1 MVRLIHSILDFFYPL
16 VRRIFDK
23 TTYYYA
29 ACGSGNL
36 VLSWVV
42 FFFFFNVV
50 FKKKDFFITNL
61 PFGFGGE
68 TISALTMSS
77 IVCACISFLVGFML
91 MRYVVFT
98 ASQLRGRAQF
108 LRYGISAIITSTT
121 NWGLLKILVL
131 GMGLFP
137 SIANVLASCVVV
149 TISYLLQRKFS
160 FK

>member
-1 MVRLIHSILDFFYPL
+1 MVRLIHQILDFFYPL

-36 VLSWVV
+36 VLSWVS
-42 FFFFFNVV
+42 FFLFFNVI
-50 FKKKDFFITNL
+50 FQKKDFVFTSL
-61 PFGFGGE
+61 PFGIGSQ

-77 IVCACISFLVGFML
+77 IVCACISFLIGFLL

-108 LRYGISAIITSTT
+108 LRYGIRAVITSTT
-121 NWGLLKILVL
+121 NWGLLKILVI
-131 GMGLFP
+131 GMGIFP

>member
-1 MVRLIHSILDFFYPL
+1 MVRLIHQILDFFYPL

-23 TTYYYA
+23 TTYYSA

-36 VLSWVV
+36 VLSWI
-42 FFFFFNVV
+42 FFFIFFNLI
-50 FKKKDFFITNL
+50 FQKQDFTFHNL
-61 PFGFGGE
+61 PFGLGE
-68 TISALTMSS
+68 KTISALTLSS
-77 IVCACISFLVGFML
+77 IVCACISFLIGFLL

-98 ASQLRGRAQF
+98 TSQLRGRAQF
-108 LRYGISAIITSTT
+108 LRYGLSAVITSTT

-131 GMGLFP
+131 GMGIYP
-137 SIANVLASCVVV
+137 SVANVLASCVVV

>member
-1 MVRLIHSILDFFYPL
+1 MVRLIHQILDFFYPL

-36 VLSWVV
+36 VLSWVN
-42 FFFFFNVV
+42 FFLFFNVI
-50 FKKKDFFITNL
+50 FQKKDFVFTSL
-61 PFGFGGE
+61 PFVIGSQ
-68 TISALTMSS
+68 TISAITMSS
-77 IVCACISFLVGFML
+77 IVCACISFLIGFLL

-108 LRYGISAIITSTT
+108 LRYGLSAVITSTT

-131 GMGLFP
+131 GMGVFP

>member
-1 MVRLIHSILDFFYPL
+1 MVKLIHQILDFFYPL

-29 ACGSGNL
+29 ACGGGNL
-36 VLSWVV
+36 VLSWI
-42 FFFFFNVV
+42 FFFV
-50 FKKKDFFITNL
+50 FYNLIFQKQDFTWQHL
-61 PFGFGGE
+61 PFGLGSR
-68 TISALTMSS
+68 TISALTLSS
-77 IVCACISFLVGFML
+77 IICACISFLIGFLL

-108 LRYGISAIITSTT
+108 LRYGISAVITSTT

-131 GMGLFP
+131 GMGIYP

>member
-1 MVRLIHSILDFFYPL
+1 MVQLIHSILDFFYPL

-36 VLSWVV
+36 VLSWIL
-42 FFFFFNVV
+42 FFFFFNVI
-50 FKKKDFFITNL
+50 FKKKDFVTNL
-61 PFGFGGE
+61 PLGFGE
-68 TISALTMSS
+68 KTISALTMSS
-77 IVCACISFLVGFML
+77 IVCACISFLVGFLL

-98 ASQLRGRAQF
+98 ASQLRGRSQF
-108 LRYGISAIITSTT
+108 IRYGISAIITSTT

-131 GMGLFP
+131 GMGIFP

>member
-1 MVRLIHSILDFFYPL
+1 MVRLIHQILDFFYPL

-36 VLSWVV
+36 VLSWIL
-42 FFFFFNVV
+42 FFFFFNVI
-50 FKKKDFFITNL
+50 FKKKDFVLTDL
-61 PFGFGGE
+61 PLGFSE
-68 TISALTMSS
+68 RTISALTLSS
-77 IVCACISFLVGFML
+77 MVCACISFLIGFLL

-108 LRYGISAIITSTT
+108 IRYGISAIITSTT

-131 GMGLFP
+131 GMGIFP

-149 TISYLLQRKFS
+149 TISYLMQRKFS

>member
-1 MVRLIHSILDFFYPL
+1 MVRLIHQILDFFYPL

-36 VLSWVV
+36 VLSWIL
-42 FFFFFNVV
+42 FFFFFNLV
-50 FKKKDFFITNL
+50 FKKKDFVLSDL
-61 PFGFGGE
+61 PFGFGE
-68 TISALTMSS
+68 KTISALTLSS
-77 IVCACISFLVGFML
+77 IVCACISFLIGFLL

-108 LRYGISAIITSTT
+108 LRYGLSAVITSVT

-131 GMGLFP
+131 GMGIFP

>member
-1 MVRLIHSILDFFYPL
+1 MVRFIHQILDFFYPL

-36 VLSWVV
+36 VLRWIFFFV
-42 FFFFFNVV
+42 FFNLIFQ
-50 FKKKDFFITNL
+50 KQDFTFHNL
-61 PFGFGGE
+61 PFGLGE
-68 TISALTMSS
+68 KTISALTLSS
-77 IVCACISFLVGFML
+77 IVCACISFLIGFLL

-108 LRYGISAIITSTT
+108 LRYGLSAVITSVT

-131 GMGLFP
+131 GMGIFP

>member
-1 MVRLIHSILDFFYPL
+1 MVRFIHQILDFFYPL
-16 VRRIFDK
+16 VRRVFDK
-23 TTYYYA
+23 TTSYYA

-36 VLSWVV
+36 VLSWIFFFV
-42 FFFFFNVV
+42 FFNLIFQ
-50 FKKKDFFITNL
+50 KQDFTLHNL
-61 PFGFGGE
+61 PLGLGE
-68 TISALTMSS
+68 KTISALTLSS
-77 IVCACISFLVGFML
+77 IVCAGISFLIGFLL

-108 LRYGISAIITSTT
+108 LRYGLSAVITSTT

-131 GMGLFP
+131 GMGIFP
-137 SIANVLASCVVV
+137 SVANVLASCVVV

>member
-1 MVRLIHSILDFFYPL
+1 
-16 VRRIFDK
+16 
-23 TTYYYA
+23 
-29 ACGSGNL
+29 
-36 VLSWVV
+36 VLSWIFFFV
-42 FFFFFNVV
+42 FFNLIFQ
-50 FKKKDFFITNL
+50 KQDFTFHNL
-61 PFGFGGE
+61 PFGLGE
-68 TISALTMSS
+68 KTISALTLSS
-77 IVCACISFLVGFML
+77 IVCACISFLIGFLL

-108 LRYGISAIITSTT
+108 LRYGLSAVITSVT

-131 GMGLFP
+131 GMGIFP